1 WGGIEGVWAG
11 AQDEPEAQ
19 QDGPSETA
27 GKSKKPKARKEKRTA
42 AQRTQSG
49 QTANKRKHSGGTD
62 MEETPEEERPVKKS
76 RKGKAPEP
84 KPHKTPEPKPH
95 TETGIQEEL
104 DGVVVKGKKGKDTD

>member
-1 WGGIEGVWAG
+1 
-11 AQDEPEAQ
+11 
-19 QDGPSETA
+19 
-27 GKSKKPKARKEKRTA
+27 RKR
-42 AQRTQSG
+42 
-49 QTANKRKHSGGTD
+49 SGGTD

-104 DGVVVKGKKGKDTD
+104 DGVVIKGKKGKDTDKWVYVREPENKKGSLQITPKKPTVPGRVSTRGQAAGTGT